1 MKRVIAKF
9 AVIFLIF
16 IFIVMLVG
24 CWVNKAQAA
33 PGMDMISDTTN
44 AMISTKPVALKT
56 SPYGGLDVAMPKGLT
71 QVAGFVSVVPLYQ
84 RSGAVLMITVNAAHK
99 ADMHAFLKKNGLDI
113 AGEKK
118 SIDAYPYVQTSAPI
132 NILINKNGW

>member
-33 PGMDMISDTTN
+33 PGMDMISDTDR
-44 AMISTKPVALKT
+44 K
-56 SPYGGLDVAMPKGLT
+56 
-71 QVAGFVSVVPLYQ
+71 SVV
-84 RSGAVLMITVNAAHK
+84 
-99 ADMHAFLKKNGLDI
+99 
-113 AGEKK
+113 
-118 SIDAYPYVQTSAPI
+118 
-132 NILINKNGW
+132 